1 MNPIARPRLF
11 SRRYIPMAI
20 SQRAIYGSFTW
31 CGNRFAKAAMG
42 TPRTPQIVSVD

>member
-1 MNPIARPRLF
+1 MLLSFLLPIAG
-11 SRRYIPMAI
+11 RYIPMAI